1 LPDVLKIKDV
11 VATCLYSSSIDKQ
24 RSDSSQDDVVVQ
36 VITDEGIVGVGETDA
51 PPSVVKAFIDA
62 PSSHD
67 TSIGLKELLIGEDP
81 LQIEKLWNKM
91 YQRTIMAGRRGLGIN
106 AIGAIDVALWDIA
119 GKYYDKPVWKLLGG
133 AQKEAAA
140 PYASMFVLMNPEDA
154 EINRLRKQVLVVKNL
169 GFRAAKLE
177 ELVNSRKRD
186 YELVK
191 GTRELL
197 GDDIDLMV
205 DAYYCWPDFRTAYE
219 RCRELERFNLYFIET
234 PLQVDDLDGHA
245 KLSQALGMKVAS
257 GEFLTTRYEF
267 MDLIDRAKVDVAQ
280 PDIGRVGGLS
290 EARKIAD
297 YAKTRGVLVIPHCWK
312 TGIGIAASLHFC
324 LATSNSPY
332 FEFMLREFAT
342 SELRKSLVTKEFEI
356 RRGYIQPPESP
367 GLGISLDRTIMKKF
381 SKVPN

>member
-1 LPDVLKIKDV
+1 VRIKDI
-11 VATCLYSSSIDKQ
+11 VATTLYSSSIDKEK
-24 RSDSSQDDVVVQ
+24 SDSSQDDVVVE
-36 VITDEGIVGVGETDA
+36 VLTDEGIVGIGETDA
-51 PPSVVKAFIDA
+51 PPSVIKAFIDM

-67 TSIGLKELLIGEDP
+67 TSIGLRDLLIGEDP

-119 GKYYDKPVWKLLGG
+119 GKYYGQPVWKLLGG

-140 PYASMFVLMNPEDA
+140 PYASMFVLMDPKVV
-154 EINRLRKQVLVVKNL
+154 EIDLLRKQVQLVKKM

-186 YELVK
+186 YEIVK
-191 GTRELL
+191 AARELL
-197 GDDIDLMV
+197 GDEVDLMV
-205 DAYYCWPDFRTAYE
+205 DAYYCWPDFRTAFE
-219 RCRELERFNLYFIET
+219 RCKELEKFNLYFIET
-234 PLQVDDLDGHA
+234 PLPVDDLEGHA
-245 KLSQALGMKVAS
+245 KLSHSLGMKVAS

-267 MDLIDRAKVDVAQ
+267 MDLIDRGKVDVAQ

-297 YAKTRGVLVIPHCWK
+297 YAKTKGVLVIPHCWK

-324 LATSNSPY
+324 LATPNSPY
-332 FEFMLREFAT
+332 FEFMLKEFAT
-342 SELRKSLVTKEFEI
+342 SELRKSLVKKEFKI
-356 RRGYIQPPESP
+356 SDGLIQPPLAP
-367 GLGISLDRTIMKKF
+367 GLGISLDRSIMKRF
-381 SKVPN
+381 STEPN